1 MPRYMLDTDTVS
13 FALRGHG
20 RVGERLLAHRP
31 SDCCISA
38 MTLAELRYG
47 ADLRRSR
54 KLHRLI
60 DTFADTIA
68 PIPFDRE
75 GADRFGAVAA
85 ALARAGTPIGA
96 FDTAIAAH
104 ALSLGLT
111 LVTNNVKHF
120 GRVSGLRVENW
131 TL

>member
-1 MPRYMLDTDTVS
+1 
-13 FALRGHG
+13 
-20 RVGERLLAHRP
+20 
-31 SDCCISA
+31 

-68 PIPFDRE
+68 PVPFDRVA
-75 GADRFGAVAA
+75 ADRFGPVAA
-85 ALARAGTPIGA
+85 ALTRDGTPIDP

-104 ALSLGLT
+104 ALSLDLI
-111 LVTNNVKHF
+111 LVTNNVKLF
-120 GRVSGLRVENW
+120 GEVSGLRVENW
-131 TL
+131 C